1 MHLTPK
7 EFELLRYLVKHANR
21 VLRHQEILR
30 AVWGPDYG
38 DELEYLRAFVKQLRK
53 KIEPEPAKPKY
64 LLTEPWVGYRFV
76 GPKESS

>member
-7 EFELLRYLVKHANR
+7 EFDLLRYLVRHSNR
-21 VLRHQEILR
+21 ILRHQEILR
-30 AVWGPDYG
+30 GVWGPAYG

-53 KIEPEPAKPKY
+53 KIESTPAKPKY

-76 GPKESS
+76 SPKESL